1 MTLEPGREA
10 LTEASQAGLETPF
23 LEVAG
28 TGWTPPA
35 TASEAPFVAETPFVS
50 EYLDGD
56 EVVRPEEPA
65 LRQLLEDLYDSE
77 FDEAIADLVS
87 EAETY
92 VAELGLSEAE
102 ADGPRAERM
111 LEAWIDPLRRDTQ
124 GMLLGLG
131 EAFEAE
137 DLSTISEARVDSI
150 FARFEPV
157 NTEYGPVFHGF
168 LGSVWNK
175 AKKLARGAIKAAK
188 SGIAAVSKL
197 MPIGI
202 ILRKLAALARPLLNR
217 VLRFALNKLPVEYRV
232 PAKLLARRFLGINV
246 AEALDE
252 EDEEFDEAEWEMED
266 ALEDEEQ
273 PATGDIRELQEFFDA
288 EAVGL
293 VFAPSEQEQ
302 DLYLAE
308 ASASSTA
315 SAPSPL
321 TELDTARNRFI
332 DGVARLDE
340 GADPTPL
347 VENFVPAILPALRL
361 GIRLAGRPRVVRFLA
376 GYLGRL
382 IAPYVGPS
390 VTPGLSRAI
399 VDAGLR
405 VMTLE
410 AEGEETEA
418 TPAVAAEAFASLVED
433 TVAKVARLDEE
444 DLTDEALIEEAA
456 YTAFQE
462 SSAAN
467 FPPTVLS
474 PEAEFLESG
483 RAGGT
488 WIPMPR
494 NGPRRYRKYSRV
506 FNVVIHPAAAQS
518 IHTFSG
524 RPLSAFIR
532 DRFGRSGPVRARIHL
547 YQATPGSTLGGIARA
562 ERSVAGLGTADR
574 LARSRFQ
581 PLTPMAAAA
590 LVGEPGLGREV
601 SESFDASGPLAI
613 GQRLYFLE
621 VPGAGSTP
629 VATGSDVTAV
639 SGGNGGD
646 APPDGDAGTGGSGG
660 DADAG
665 GGEGQP
671 AAAPGPGPSAGGAAT
686 SPRSSDATSVIDV
699 AGGTATVTIYV
710 SESEAQSIAA
720 RLRKREPVGASLAA
734 LRRIY
739 GPVLGGALGARRVGR
754 VRFRGEDEADAAD
767 RFGGEADV
775 SGEADPETEDLV
787 RRGLM
792 PRRPMFGARGGRR
805 VARRAWRRGLHRRW
819 RRGFGWRRHPRQ
831 FRRRMLVHWIARAL
845 AMELQRNRDGFIQ
858 AADAAAD
865 GVTIRLQMRPPSV
878 RAVVGRAG
886 QRVSAGGPGP
896 VQVDIKPGPPNG

>member
-1 MTLEPGREA
+1 MTLEPGRE
-10 LTEASQAGLETPF
+10 TPTASSESNLETPF

-28 TGWTPPA
+28 SAWTSPV
-35 TASEAPFVAETPFVS
+35 TAGEAPFLPETPFVS

-56 EVVRPEEPA
+56 EVMRPEEPA

-77 FDEAIADLVS
+77 FDEAIADLVA

-92 VAELGLSEAE
+92 VGELGLNEAE

-111 LEAWIDPLRRDTQ
+111 LEAWIEPLRRDTQ

-150 FARFEPV
+150 FERFEPA
-157 NTEYGPVFHGF
+157 NSEYGPVFNGF
-168 LGSVWNK
+168 LGSVWKK
-175 AKKLARGAIKAAK
+175 AKKLAQGAVKAAK

-217 VLRFALNKLPVEYRV
+217 VLRFALNKLPVEYRE
-232 PAKLLARRFLGINV
+232 PAKLLARRFLGINI
-246 AEALDE
+246 AEALEE
-252 EDEEFDEAEWEMED
+252 EDEDLDQAEWETDE
-266 ALEDEEQ
+266 AFESEEQ

-308 ASASSTA
+308 ASAFSSA

-321 TELDTARNRFI
+321 GELDAARRRFI

-340 GADPTPL
+340 GEDPTPL
-347 VENFVPAILPALRL
+347 VENFLPAVLPALRL

-382 IAPYVGPS
+382 IAPYVGPT

-410 AEGEETEA
+410 AEGLEAEA

-433 TVAKVARLDEE
+433 TVAKVAQLDEE
-444 DLTDEALIEEAA
+444 DLTDEALVEEAA

-467 FPPTVLS
+467 FPSAVLS
-474 PEAEFLESG
+474 PEAEFQESG

-494 NGPRRYRKYSRV
+494 NGPRRYRKYSHV
-506 FNVVIHPAAAQS
+506 FNVVIHPAAAQA
-518 IHTFSG
+518 IRTFSG
-524 RPLSAFIR
+524 RPLSAFMR
-532 DRFGRSGPVRARIHL
+532 DRFGRTGPVRARIHL

-601 SESFDASGPLAI
+601 SEAFDGSGPLAI

-621 VPGAGSTP
+621 VPGAGSAP
-629 VATGSDVTAV
+629 VATGSDEPAG

-646 APPDGDAGTGGSGG
+646 APAGDTGTSGSGG
-660 DADAG
+660 GTDAA

-671 AAAPGPGPSAGGAAT
+671 AAAAGPGATPTGAAT
-686 SPRSSDATSVIDV
+686 SPRSSDATASVDV

-720 RLRKREPVGASLAA
+720 RFRKRQPIGASLAA

-739 GPVLGGALGARRVGR
+739 GPVIGGGLGARRAGR
-754 VRFRGEDEADAAD
+754 VRFRGEDEAEAEDQ
-767 RFGGEADV
+767 FGGEAVV
-775 SGEADPETEDLV
+775 SAEADPETEDLV
-787 RRGLM
+787 RRGFM
-792 PRRPMFGARGGRR
+792 PRRPMFGARRGMPLRR
-805 VARRAWRRGLHRRW
+805 RARRRGW
-819 RRGFGWRRHPRQ
+819 RRGFGWRRRPRQ
-831 FRRRMLVHWIARAL
+831 YRRRMLLHWIARAL
-845 AMELQRNRDGFIQ
+845 ALELQRNQDGFIQ

-865 GVTIRLQMRPPSV
+865 GVTIVLRLRPPSL
-878 RAVVGRAG
+878 RAVIGRAG
-886 QRVSAGGPGP
+886 PRVRAGGPGP
-896 VQVDIKPGPPNG
+896 VQVEIKPGPPSG